1 MPNPDPELVLKQ
13 FELSKGDGG
22 HVFGGE
28 CVKVASEIE
37 TNYRNSTYDHRPFL
51 PNFEPDS
58 PFYLEQYRIGYACF
72 KREVAKV
79 LKPKIIVEIGIGVG
93 IGALAMMDG
102 SPQSSYFGIDND
114 EADFP
119 VSPQIKP
126 TQFVSGWMDAKSY
139 IFQIVTNDSQAMDKI
154 PFCDLVHV
162 DGDHR
167 RESARHDVVLAWQSE
182 AKWILCDDARDAEVV
197 SGIFE
202 ALALDLKRGSVDWA
216 YFGDTWTGSILI
228 RTDHR
233 KG

>member
-1 MPNPDPELVLKQ
+1 MASVDPELILKQ
-13 FELSKGDGG
+13 FELSKGDDP
-22 HVFGGE
+22 HIFGGE
-28 CVKVASEIE
+28 CLKVASEIE
-37 TNYRNSTYDHRPFL
+37 TNYRKSTYDHRPFL
-51 PNFEPDS
+51 PNFEEDS

-79 LKPKIIVEIGIGVG
+79 LKPKIIVEIGVG
-93 IGALAMMDG
+93 IGIAALAMMDG

-114 EADFP
+114 EYVFP
-119 VSPQIKP
+119 VSPAIIP

-139 IFQIVTNDSQAMDKI
+139 PFHIVVNDSQQMEKI

-167 RESARHDVVLAWQSE
+167 REAARNDVGLAWRSE

-197 SGIFE
+197 AGIFE

>member
-1 MPNPDPELVLKQ
+1 MADPDPELILKQ
-13 FELSKGDGG
+13 FELSKGDGP
-22 HVFGGE
+22 HIFGGE

-37 TNYRNSTYDHRPFL
+37 ANYRKSTYDHRLFL
-51 PNFEPDS
+51 PTFRPDS
-58 PFYLEQYRIGYACF
+58 PFYLEEYRVGYACF

-79 LKPKIIVEIGIGVG
+79 LQPKIIVEIGIGVG
-93 IGALAMMDG
+93 IAALAMMDG
-102 SPQSSYFGIDND
+102 APTAKYEGIDND
-114 EADFP
+114 EEEFP
-119 VSPQIKP
+119 MIPREKP
-126 TQFVSGWMDAKSY
+126 TELVSYLMSEKSY
-139 IFQIVTNDSQAMDKI
+139 DFRIVTNDSQAMDKI

-167 RESARHDVVLAWQSE
+167 REFVRNDVGLAWRSE

-197 SGIFE
+197 AGVFE
-202 ALALDLKRGSVDWA
+202 ALAIDLKRGSVDWA